1 MIRILP
7 VVHHLNIALS
17 HEQIDLAFEVGAD
30 GVFVISH
37 DGDDTELMDV
47 IIEQKKAHP
56 ERYIGVNFLSMHYP
70 VRAYN
75 VAATTGADAVW
86 LDNAGVDST
95 SIELGQYVAEAK
107 RARAGNQHIF
117 ASVAFKYQAPEPDP
131 VKAAVNA
138 LSLGFIPTTSG
149 PGTGQAPEVQKII
162 DMSAATNGILGIASG
177 MTPENVELYAPHL
190 SHILVA
196 TGVSQDMHHFD
207 YEKLMVLVA
216 KAKWSSK

>member
-7 VVHHLNIALS
+7 VVHHLDLALS
-17 HEQIDLAFEVGAD
+17 YDQIALAFEVGAD

-37 DGDDTELMDV
+37 GGDDTELMDV
-47 IIEQKKAHP
+47 IIEQKKLYS
-56 ERYIGVNFLSMHYP
+56 ERYIGVNFLSMHNP

-95 SIELGQYVAEAK
+95 SLVQGQLVVDAK

-117 ASVAFKYQAPEPDP
+117 ASVAFKYQAPEPAP
-131 VKAAVNA
+131 AQAALNA
-138 LSLGFIPTTSG
+138 LYLGFIPTTSG
-149 PGTGQAPEVQKII
+149 PGTGQAPDVQKII

-177 MTPENVELYAPHL
+177 MTPENVELYAPYL

-207 YEKLMVLVA
+207 YEKLKVLIA